1 MNTIS
6 IFEDDYNREELA
18 QLLKDSFHRIDN
30 ESGRPVD
37 SVVAD
42 IRNKCNER

>member
-6 IFEDDYNREELA
+6 IFEDDYSCEELV
-18 QLLKDSFHRIDN
+18 QLLKHSFNRIDN

-42 IRNKCNER
+42 IRNKCSER